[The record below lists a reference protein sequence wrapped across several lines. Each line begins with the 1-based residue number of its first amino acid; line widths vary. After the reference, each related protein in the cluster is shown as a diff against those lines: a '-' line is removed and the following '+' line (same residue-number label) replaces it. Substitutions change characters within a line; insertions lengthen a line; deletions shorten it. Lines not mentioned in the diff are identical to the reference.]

1 MFRSRRTCSPFL
13 SVQDFCVLKTNC
25 CAAAGMC
32 CVLTLVLTDVIFAH
46 SCQREEEELSV
57 QTPVR
62 HKTHTTF
69 TVMEIKQRI
78 INCNRNIFT
87 DTYQSEDNKHL
98 VSQIFH
104 RLQNSTSS
112 RPKIN
117 IFVWLRIRKTFS
129 WRLKSE
135 QYLTFCKKKDF
146 ILCGT
151 WIHWVW
157 LNDHWMVSGINCS
170 SYQLSYFYFTSFVL
184 SWKHQQWL
192 I

>member
-1 MFRSRRTCSPFL
+1 MQQQECVASWHSFL
-13 SVQDFCVLKTNC
+13 PTWSLPIAASVRKRNSLYK
-25 CAAAGMC
+25 
-32 CVLTLVLTDVIFAH
+32 L
-46 SCQREEEELSV
+46 LSD
-57 QTPVR
+57 T
-62 HKTHTTF
+62 KHTTF

-87 DTYQSEDNKHL
+87 DTYQSEDKHL